1 MATTTTTTATK
12 TRKTRKPSEFEA
24 VTRCTIMVHSS
35 MSSGQPEEIAAAL
48 RDWFTAADEP
58 GTPLPAL
65 RFVQRTRHTA
75 KGTGSG
81 PKSLTLYIAPNGFT
95 FPKAGG
101 PRGMRLPA
109 DVAAALRAK
118 AAEIGLDAND
128 PNVATEVLRALL
140 SKTSK

>member
-1 MATTTTTTATK
+1 MALTNNPAK
-12 TRKTRKPSEFEA
+12 VRKTRKPSEFEA
-24 VTRCTIMVHSS
+24 VTRCTIMVHHDADG
-35 MSSGQPEEIAAAL
+35 GQPEQIAAAL
-48 RDWFTAADEP
+48 RDWYDGLYEDDVENA
-58 GTPLPAL
+58 PAL

-75 KGTGSG
+75 KGTGTG
-81 PKSLTLYIAPNGFT
+81 PKSLTLYIAPPGFT

-140 SKTSK
+140 TKAAK